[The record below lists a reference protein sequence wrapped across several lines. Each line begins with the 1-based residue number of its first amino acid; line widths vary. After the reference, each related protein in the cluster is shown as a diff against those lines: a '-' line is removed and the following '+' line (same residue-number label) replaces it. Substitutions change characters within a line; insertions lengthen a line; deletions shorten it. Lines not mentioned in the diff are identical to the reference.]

1 MDFEHRK
8 PRAIGP
14 TPHSA
19 PEKKESSLLEQIE
32 FKEHKIENQQKK
44 GFILAKSQFFSL
56 DRRKQKLRMF
66 TDQKKMT
73 DN

>member
-1 MDFEHRK
+1 MEEMDFEHRK

-32 FKEHKIENQQKK
+32 FKQQKIENQQKK
-44 GFILAKSQFFSL
+44 EDLF
-56 DRRKQKLRMF
+56 
-66 TDQKKMT
+66 
-73 DN
+73 

>member
-1 MDFEHRK
+1 MSDGMEEMDFEHRK

-32 FKEHKIENQQKK
+32 FKQQKIENQQKK
-44 GFILAKSQFFSL
+44 EDLF
-56 DRRKQKLRMF
+56 
-66 TDQKKMT
+66 
-73 DN
+73 